1 MFNSSQKNLRL
12 VLVYPIKLLC
22 LSIQL
27 NLLCLCCYVIMLY
40 RLITRHN
47 TTSNALFHRSKK
59 EKYFHRHVNC
69 QNKHLGTSSLVDL
82 DIRENGVIV
91 VSLNRPEARNALN
104 TSLAIQLN
112 EVFEGLKDKSIKP
125 KGNSSVKALVLTGH
139 GKAFCAGADLKER
152 LGMSEEQWDAQHK
165 IFQKCCRTFQRLP
178 IPLIAA
184 ANGHAFGGGLE
195 LICLSDW
202 AYASEKALFGFPE
215 VRLGIFPGLGGTQTL
230 PRLIGINAARRLILT
245 GATFTATEGH
255 HLGLFSKL
263 EANGEATLEAAV
275 SDANEIAKNGP
286 LAVKLAKRAIWEGH
300 QTSSFD
306 DAWKLSLELYGKAF
320 KSSERV
326 EGINAYNGKRS
337 PKFE

>member
-1 MFNSSQKNLRL
+1 
-12 VLVYPIKLLC
+12 
-22 LSIQL
+22 
-27 NLLCLCCYVIMLY
+27 MLH

-47 TTSNALFHRSKK
+47 DTSKVLFHKSRK
-59 EKYFHRHVNC
+59 EKHFHRYVNC

-104 TSLAIQLN
+104 TNLAIELN
-112 EVFEGLKDKSIKP
+112 KVFEGIKDKSIKP

-152 LGMSEEQWDAQHK
+152 LGMSEQQWEAQHK
-165 IFQKCCRTFQRLP
+165 IFQKCCQTFQSLP
-178 IPLIAA
+178 VPLIAA

-230 PRLIGINAARRLILT
+230 PRLIGINSARRLILT
-245 GATFTATEGH
+245 GVTFTAMEGH
-255 HLGLFSKL
+255 QLGLFSKL
-263 EANGEATLEAAV
+263 KANGEATLEAAV
-275 SDANEIAKNGP
+275 SDANEVAKNGP
-286 LAVKLAKRAIWEGH
+286 SAVQLAKRAIWEGY
-300 QTSSFD
+300 QTSFD
-306 DAWKLSLELYGKAF
+306 DAWSLSLELYGKAF

-326 EGINAYNGKRS
+326 EGINAYNEKRN